1 MPSTLLNRD
10 IYATPPTERKLENEG
25 VANVN
30 DSEANEQ
37 SLAVL
42 RYELKTFVCKGQ
54 YEAGTVDILDSYL
67 RNINKS
73 QQQGVWVSGFF
84 GSGKSH
90 LVKMLRALWVNTEFS
105 DGARARDIA
114 NLPERVTEY
123 LIELEAT
130 GKREGGLHAAAGTLS
145 SSAAGSV
152 RLAVLSIVFRS
163 VGLPDQYPVANF
175 VMWLKREGIYEEVKA
190 KVDASD
196 ADWDEELDNLY
207 AAEDLHQ
214 ALVDAK
220 PNLFSTVHMCVESL
234 NNQFPFVSDISNAEM
249 ISAIKEALTRDG
261 KFPPTLLVLDEVQQF
276 IGNNSDR
283 SIEVQEV
290 VESCCK
296 SIGGKLMIIATG
308 QTAVTGTSNLKK
320 LEGRFTL
327 RVELSDADV
336 DSVVR
341 EVILAKNPSAIDEI
355 TENMQTNS
363 GEISKHLQSTSISHR
378 TDDTQYFAADYPILP
393 VRRRFWENA
402 LRALDQTGTD
412 SQLRNQ
418 LSVAHK
424 VTQENL
430 DQPIGN
436 VVPADFLYFEAASEL
451 LGNRVLPRKVYEETM
466 KWIEGSVDEKL
477 LARACGLVF
486 LVNKV
491 AAYNKEIGIRATSD
505 TICDL
510 MVEDLNAGSSD
521 LRTKLPKLMDGC
533 ELLMKVRDGGSDEYR
548 IQTEESSAWNDEF
561 FSQRNQLANE
571 AHRIENERNDR
582 MRAQFGELV
591 KKKNLTQGNSKAAR
605 TLSFHFDSAPP
616 SSTDNVTVWVR
627 DGWAVDENSV
637 RVDARQ
643 AGNDSPTIFVFLPK
657 RSADDLR
664 KHLIDFKASTAT
676 LAKRGDPNSPEGI
689 EASQAMKTTQVTAED
704 RIRQL
709 LGESFQGARVLQGG
723 GNEITGNNLQEMIL
737 EAGANALTRLYPKFH
752 VGDQIGWDKVYKKA
766 KEGAPDSLKM
776 VGHDD
781 EPNKH
786 PVCKAIMGQIGAGKK
801 GAELRVLFG
810 APKFGWDRDTI
821 DGAIQALLVA
831 GVLNARDD
839 KGSIINPTDLDRKTI
854 GKCLF
859 KIESAT
865 VTTAQRIQIRKVF
878 QQVGVSANSG
888 EELSSVNEFI
898 DHVTRLANA
907 AGGEAPRPEPVDKST
922 IDEIRLATGNEQ
934 LLTIYGR
941 RDELKADIGYWEDT
955 VKKIEARWPA
965 WEQLQDLLV
974 HAGTVKAAEEARK
987 QSDAIR
993 QNRLL
998 LSDPDPVTPL
1008 VKSVEDTLRSELKTK
1023 HEAYKGRLGSEHEFL
1038 GKDSSWSQV
1047 SADEQAQLLSQC
1059 DIQDPGELSIS
1070 SQDELLAALQSYPI
1084 SSWDDRIDAV
1094 SSRFGKA
1101 RELAVK
1107 KIEPEATTIN
1117 LPRRTLRNSDDV
1129 KAWIE
1134 EVQSQLSAAVAKGPV
1149 IIK

>member
-1 MPSTLLNRD
+1 MPSNLLNRD

-30 DSEANEQ
+30 DSEATEQ
-37 SLAVL
+37 KKAVL
-42 RYELKTFVCKGQ
+42 RYELKTFVCEGQ
-54 YEAGTVDILDSYL
+54 YESGTVDILDSYL
-67 RNINKS
+67 RNVNKA

-90 LVKMLRALWVNTEFS
+90 LVKMLRALWVNTKFS
-105 DGARARDIA
+105 DGASARDIA
-114 NLPERVTEY
+114 NLPDKVKE
-123 LIELEAT
+123 LFIELENT
-130 GKREGGLHAAAGTLS
+130 GKREGGLHAASGTLG

-152 RLAVLSIVFRS
+152 RLAVLRIVFKS
-163 VGLPDQYPVANF
+163 AGLPDQFPVANF
-175 VMWLKREGIYEEVKA
+175 VMWLKKEGIYDEVKA
-190 KVDASD
+190 KVDATDS
-196 ADWDEELDNLY
+196 DWDEELDNLY

-214 ALVDAK
+214 ALVEAK

-234 NNQFPFVSDISNAEM
+234 NNMFPFVNDISNDEM
-249 ISAIKEALTRDG
+249 IEALKSALSKDG
-261 KFPPTLLVLDEVQQF
+261 KFPLTLVVLDEVQQF

-290 VESCCK
+290 IESCTK
-296 SIGGKLMIIATG
+296 SIGGKLMVIATG
-308 QTAVTGTSNLKK
+308 QTAVTGTANLKK

-341 EVILAKNPSAIDEI
+341 KVILAKNASAIEDI
-355 TENMQTNS
+355 KASMQTNS

-430 DQPIGN
+430 DKPIGN
-436 VVPADFLYFEAASEL
+436 VVPADFLYFDSASEL

-466 KWIEGSVDEKL
+466 VWIEGSEDEQL

-491 AAYNKEIGIRATSD
+491 AAFNDEIGIKATSD

-510 MVEDLNAGSSD
+510 MVEDLNAGSSE
-521 LRTKLPKLMDGC
+521 LRTRLPKLMDGC
-533 ELLMKVRDGGSDEYR
+533 NLLMKVGDEYR

-582 MRAQFGELV
+582 MRSQFGELV
-591 KKKNLTQGNSKAAR
+591 KKKTLVQGDSKAGR

-616 SSTDNVTVWVR
+616 SSTDSVTVWVR
-627 DGWAVDENSV
+627 DGWSVDENSV

-643 AGNDSPTIFVFLPK
+643 AGNDSPTIFAFLPK

-664 KHLIDFKASTAT
+664 KHLIDYKASTAT

-689 EASQAMKTTQVTAED
+689 EAKQAMVTTQTTAED
-704 RIRQL
+704 KIKQL
-709 LGESFQGARVLQGG
+709 LNESFQGARVIQGG
-723 GNEITGNNLQEMIL
+723 GNEITGNNLQEMIS

-752 VGDQIGWDKVYKKA
+752 VGDQVGWDKVYKKA

-776 VGHDD
+776 IGHDD

-801 GAELRVLFG
+801 GADLRTFFG
-810 APKFGWDRDTI
+810 APKYGWDRDTI
-821 DGAIQALLVA
+821 DGALQALLVA
-831 GVLNARDD
+831 GLLNARDD
-839 KGSIINPTDLDRKTI
+839 KGEIINPSDIDRKAI

-859 KIESAT
+859 KVESAT

-888 EELSSVNEFI
+888 EELSSVNKFI
-898 DHVTRLANA
+898 DVVTRLADA
-907 AGGEAPRPEPVDKST
+907 AGGEAPRPEAVDKST

-934 LLTIYGR
+934 LLTIFGR
-941 RDELKADIGYWEDT
+941 RDELKADIGVWEDT
-955 VKKIEARWPA
+955 VKKIESRLPA
-965 WEQLQDLLV
+965 WDQLQALLA
-974 HAGTVKAAEEARK
+974 HAGNVKAAEEARK

-998 LSDPDPVTPL
+998 LDDPDPITPL
-1008 VKSVEDTLRSELKTK
+1008 VKSVEDTLRNELTNKHGIYKQRLSSEREQL
-1023 HEAYKGRLGSEHEFL
+1023 EG
-1038 GKDSSWSQV
+1038 DSSWTQV
-1047 SADEQAQLLSQC
+1047 SEDEQAGLVSRC
-1059 DIQDPGELSIS
+1059 DIQDPGDLNIGT
-1070 SQDELLAALQSYPI
+1070 QDDLVAALMSYPI
-1084 SSWDDRIDAV
+1084 SSWDDRIEAV
-1094 SSRFGKA
+1094 SGRFNKV
-1101 RELAVK
+1101 RELAAK
-1107 KIEPEATTIN
+1107 KVSPEATTLE
-1117 LPRRTLRNSDDV
+1117 LPRRTLQNASEANAWIDEV
-1129 KAWIE
+1129 KA
-1134 EVQSQLSAAVAKGPV
+1134 QLTAAVSKGPV

>member
-1 MPSTLLNRD
+1 MPSNLLNRD
-10 IYATPPTERKLENEG
+10 IYATPPNERKLENEG

-30 DSEANEQ
+30 DSEADEH
-37 SLAVL
+37 SLSVL

-67 RNINKS
+67 RNVSKS

-90 LVKMLRALWVNTEFS
+90 LVKMLRALWVNTRFA
-105 DGARARDIA
+105 DGARARDVA
-114 NLPERVTEY
+114 NLPAKVKEL

-175 VMWLKREGIYEEVKA
+175 VMWLKKEGIYDEVKA
-190 KVDASD
+190 KVDASE

-207 AAEDLHQ
+207 AAEDLHE
-214 ALVDAK
+214 ALVEAK

-234 NNQFPFVSDISNAEM
+234 NNQFPFVSDISNADM
-249 ISAIKEALTRDG
+249 ISGIKNALTRDG
-261 KFPPTLLVLDEVQQF
+261 KFPLTLLVLDEVQQF

-341 EVILAKNPSAIDEI
+341 EVILAKNPSAIDDI
-355 TENMQTNS
+355 KENMQINS

-378 TDDTQYFAADYPILP
+378 ADDTEFSAADYPILP

-430 DQPIGN
+430 DKPIGN
-436 VVPADFLYFEAASEL
+436 VVPADFLYFDSASEL

-466 KWIEGSVDEKL
+466 KWIEGSDDEQL

-491 AAYNKEIGIRATSD
+491 ATYNDEIGILATAD

-510 MVEDLNAGSSD
+510 MVEDLNAGSTD
-521 LRTKLPKLMDGC
+521 LRSKLPKLMTNCD
-533 ELLMKVRDGGSDEYR
+533 LLMQVGDEYR
-548 IQTEESSAWNDEF
+548 IQTEESAAWNDEF

-571 AHRIENERNDR
+571 SHRIENDRNDR
-582 MRAQFGELV
+582 MRSQFNELV
-591 KKKNLTQGNSKAAR
+591 KKKNLPHGDSKVIR
-605 TLSFHFDSAPP
+605 PISIHFDSAPP
-616 SSTDNVTVWVR
+616 ASDDNVTVWVR
-627 DGWAVDENSV
+627 DGWSVDENSV

-643 AGNDSPTIFVFLPK
+643 AGNDSSTIFAFLPK

-664 KHLIDFKASTAT
+664 KHLIDYKASSAT
-676 LAKRGDPNSPEGI
+676 LDKRGDPNSPEGS
-689 EASQAMKTTQVTAED
+689 EAQSAMRTTQATAD
-704 RIRQL
+704 DKIKQL
-709 LGESFQGARVLQGG
+709 LKDSFLGARVFQGG
-723 GNEITGNNLQEMIL
+723 GNEIAGNNLQEMIL
-737 EAGANALTRLYPKFH
+737 EAASNALTRLYPKFH
-752 VGDQIGWDKVYKKA
+752 IGDQLGWDKVYKKA

-776 VGHDD
+776 VGHED

-786 PVCKAIMGQIGAGKK
+786 PVCKAIIGQIGAGKK
-801 GAELRVLFG
+801 GVELRSIFS
-810 APKFGWDRDTI
+810 APVYGWDRDTI

-831 GVLNARDD
+831 GLLNARDE
-839 KGSIINPTDLDRKTI
+839 KGEIVSPTELDRKSI
-854 GKCLF
+854 GKCLL

-878 QQVGVSANSG
+878 QQVGVSSNSG
-888 EELSSVNEFI
+888 EELSAVNKFI
-898 DHVTRLANA
+898 DAITKLADA
-907 AGGEAPRPEPVDKST
+907 AGGEAPRPEPVDKTT

-934 LLTIYGR
+934 LLTIFGR
-941 RDELKADIGYWEDT
+941 RDELKADIGTWEDT
-955 VKKIEARWPA
+955 AKKIEARLPA
-965 WEQLQDLLV
+965 WEQLQGLLV
-974 HAGTVKAAEEARK
+974 HAGTVKAAGEARR
-987 QSDAIR
+987 QADAIK

-998 LSDPDPVTPL
+998 LSDPDPITPL
-1008 VKSVEDTLRSELKTK
+1008 VKSIEDTLRSELSTK
-1023 HEAYKGRLGSEHEFL
+1023 HQAYVDSLSAEREHL
-1038 GKDSSWSQV
+1038 DNDSSWSQLEE
-1047 SADEQAQLLSQC
+1047 DEKSSLLSNC
-1059 DIQDPGELSIS
+1059 DIKDPGELSVG
-1070 SQDELLAALQSYPI
+1070 SQEDLLTALQSYPI
-1084 SSWDDRIDAV
+1084 SSWGDRIDAV
-1094 SSRFGKA
+1094 SNRFGKA
-1101 RELAVK
+1101 RELAAK
-1107 KIEPEATTIN
+1107 KVEPAATTLD
-1117 LPRRTLRNSDDV
+1117 LPRRTLKTADEV
-1129 KAWIE
+1129 KAWLE
-1134 EVQSQLSAAVAKGPV
+1134 EVETQINEAIANGPV
-1149 IIK
+1149 IIR

>member
-1 MPSTLLNRD
+1 MTSKLLNRD

-37 SLAVL
+37 AKAVL
-42 RYELKTFVCKGQ
+42 RYELKTFVCEGQ
-54 YEAGTVDILDSYL
+54 YKSGTVDILDSYL
-67 RNINKS
+67 RNVNKA

-90 LVKMLRALWVNTEFS
+90 LVKMLRALWVNTKFA

-114 NLPERVTEY
+114 NLPDKVKE
-123 LIELEAT
+123 LFIELDAT
-130 GKREGGLHAAAGTLS
+130 GKREGGLHAASGTLG

-152 RLAVLSIVFRS
+152 RLAVLRIAFKS

-175 VMWLKREGIYEEVKA
+175 VMWLKKEGIYDQVKT
-190 KVDASD
+190 KVDASE
-196 ADWDEELDNLY
+196 AEWDEELDNLY
-207 AAEDLHQ
+207 AAEDLHA
-214 ALVDAK
+214 ALVEAK
-220 PNLFSTVHMCVESL
+220 PNLFSTPHMCVESL
-234 NNQFPFVSDISNAEM
+234 NNMFPFVNDISNDEM
-249 ISAIKEALTRDG
+249 ITALQGALTKDD
-261 KFPPTLLVLDEVQQF
+261 KFPLTLLVLDEVQQF

-290 VESCCK
+290 IESCCK
-296 SIGGKLMIIATG
+296 SIGGKLMVIATG

-341 EVILAKNPSAIDEI
+341 KVILAKNPSAIDDI
-355 TENMQTNS
+355 TSNLQTNS
-363 GEISKHLQSTSISHR
+363 GEITRQLQSTALAHR
-378 TDDTQYFAADYPILP
+378 TDDAQYFAADYPILP
-393 VRRRFWENA
+393 VRRRFWEHA

-424 VTQENL
+424 VTQQNL
-430 DQPIGN
+430 DKPIGN
-436 VVPADFLYFEAASEL
+436 VVPTDFLYFDSASEL
-451 LGNRVLPRKVYEETM
+451 LGNRVLPRKVYKETM
-466 KWIEGSVDEKL
+466 KWIEASEGEKL

-486 LVNKV
+486 LINKV
-491 AAYNKEIGIRATSD
+491 AAYDNGEIGIKATVD
-505 TICDL
+505 TVCDL

-521 LRTKLPKLMDGC
+521 LRTKLPKLMDDC
-533 ELLMKVRDGGSDEYR
+533 DLLMKVGDEYR

-582 MRAQFGELV
+582 MRSQFGDLV
-591 KKKNLTQGNSKAAR
+591 KKKTLVQGQSKAAR
-605 TLSFHFDSAPP
+605 TISFHFDSAPP
-616 SSTDNVTVWVR
+616 ASTENVTVWVR
-627 DGWAVDENSV
+627 DGWTVDENSV

-643 AGNDSPTIFVFLPK
+643 AGNDSSTIFVFLPK

-664 KHLIDFKASTAT
+664 KHLIDYKASTAT

-689 EASQAMKTTQVTAED
+689 EAKQAMATTQSTAED
-704 RIRQL
+704 KISQL
-709 LGESFQGARVLQGG
+709 LSESFQGARVLQGG

-752 VGDQIGWDKVYKKA
+752 VGDQTGWDKVYKKA

-786 PVCKAIMGQIGAGKK
+786 PVCRAIMGQIGAGKK
-801 GAELRVLFG
+801 GAELRTFFG
-810 APKFGWDRDTI
+810 APKYGWDRDTI
-821 DGAIQALLVA
+821 DGALQALLVA
-831 GVLNARDD
+831 GLLNARDE
-839 KGSIINPTDLDRKTI
+839 KGEIQSPTDLDRKAI
-854 GKCLF
+854 GKSLF

-865 VTTAQRIQIRKVF
+865 VTTAQRIQIRKVL
-878 QQVGVSANSG
+878 QQVGVAANSG
-888 EELSSVNEFI
+888 EELSAVNKFI
-898 DHVTRLANA
+898 DVITRLADA
-907 AGGEAPRPEPVDKST
+907 AGGEAPRPEAVDKST

-934 LLTIYGR
+934 LLTIFGR
-941 RDELKADIGYWEDT
+941 REELKADIGLWEDT
-955 VKKIEARWPA
+955 AKKIEDRLPA
-965 WEQLQDLLV
+965 WEQLQSLLS

-987 QSDAIR
+987 QADAIR

-998 LSDPDPVTPL
+998 LNDPDPITPL
-1008 VKSVEDTLRSELKTK
+1008 VKSVEETLRIELTAK
-1023 HEAYKGRLGSEHEFL
+1023 HGAYKKRLAGEL
-1038 GKDSSWSQV
+1038 GQLNNDSSWSQI
-1047 SADEQAQLLSQC
+1047 SPEQQNELLIKC
-1059 DIQDPGELSIS
+1059 DIQDPGDLNIANQGELV
-1070 SQDELLAALQSYPI
+1070 AALQTYPI

-1094 SSRFGKA
+1094 SSRFNKV
-1101 RELAVK
+1101 RETAVK
-1107 KIEPEATTIN
+1107 QVEPAAQTIE
-1117 LPRRTLRNSDDV
+1117 LPRRTLKNAVEVNAWLDEV
-1129 KAWIE
+1129 KT
-1134 EVQSQLSAAVAKGPV
+1134 QLTEAVSKGPV

>member
-1 MPSTLLNRD
+1 MPTNLLNRD

-30 DSEANEQ
+30 DSEATEQ
-37 SLAVL
+37 KKAVL
-42 RYELKTFVCKGQ
+42 RYELKTFVCEGQ
-54 YEAGTVDILDSYL
+54 YESGTVDILDSYL
-67 RNINKS
+67 RNVNKA

-90 LVKMLRALWVNTEFS
+90 LVKMLRALWVNTKFS

-114 NLPERVTEY
+114 NLPEKVQE
-123 LIELEAT
+123 LFIELENT
-130 GKREGGLHAAAGTLS
+130 GKREGGLHAASGTLG

-152 RLAVLSIVFRS
+152 RLAVLRIVFKS
-163 VGLPDQYPVANF
+163 AGLPDQYPVARF
-175 VMWLKREGIYEEVKA
+175 VMWLKKEGIYDEVKS
-190 KVDASD
+190 KVDATDS
-196 ADWDEELDNLY
+196 DWDEELDNLY

-214 ALVDAK
+214 ALVESK
-220 PNLFSTVHMCVESL
+220 PNLFSTVQMCVESL
-234 NNQFPFVSDISNAEM
+234 NNMFPFVNDISNDEM
-249 ISAIKEALTRDG
+249 IEALKSALSNDG
-261 KFPPTLLVLDEVQQF
+261 KFPLTLLVLDEVQQF

-290 VESCCK
+290 IESCTK
-296 SIGGKLMIIATG
+296 SIGGKLMVIATG
-308 QTAVTGTSNLKK
+308 QTAVTGTANLKK

-341 EVILAKNPSAIDEI
+341 KVILAKNPSAIDDI
-355 TENMQTNS
+355 KANMQTNS

-430 DQPIGN
+430 DKPIGN
-436 VVPADFLYFEAASEL
+436 VVPADFLYFDSASEL
-451 LGNRVLPRKVYEETM
+451 LGNRVLPRKVYEESM
-466 KWIEGSVDEKL
+466 KWIEGSEDEKL

-491 AAYNKEIGIRATSD
+491 AAYNDEIGIKATSD

-510 MVEDLNAGSSD
+510 MVEDLNTGSSE

-533 ELLMKVRDGGSDEYR
+533 NLLMKVGDEYR

-571 AHRIENERNDR
+571 SHRIENERNDR
-582 MRAQFGELV
+582 MRSQFGELV
-591 KKKNLTQGNSKAAR
+591 KKKTLVQGQSKAGR
-605 TLSFHFDSAPP
+605 TLSFHFDSSPP
-616 SSTDNVTVWVR
+616 SSTDSVAVWVR
-627 DGWAVDENSV
+627 DGWTVDENSV

-676 LAKRGDPNSPEGI
+676 LDKRGAPNSPEGI
-689 EASQAMKTTQVTAED
+689 EAKQAMVTTQTTAED
-704 RIRQL
+704 KIKQL
-709 LGESFQGARVLQGG
+709 LGESFQGARVIQGG

-737 EAGANALTRLYPKFH
+737 EAGGNALKRLYPKFH

-801 GAELRVLFG
+801 GAELRAFFG

-821 DGAIQALLVA
+821 DGALQALLVA
-831 GVLNARDD
+831 GLLNARDD
-839 KGSIINPTDLDRKTI
+839 KGTIINPGDIDRKTI

-859 KIESAT
+859 KVESAT

-888 EELSSVNEFI
+888 EELSSVNNFI
-898 DHVTRLANA
+898 DVVTRLADA
-907 AGGEAPRPEPVDKST
+907 AGGEAPRPEAVDKST

-934 LLTIYGR
+934 LLTIFGR
-941 RDELKADIGYWEDT
+941 REELKAGIDVWEDT
-955 VKKIEARWPA
+955 AKKIESRLPA
-965 WEQLQDLLV
+965 WEQLQDLLA
-974 HAGTVKAAEEARK
+974 HAGNVKAAEEARK
-987 QSDAIR
+987 QADAIK

-998 LSDPDPVTPL
+998 LNDPDPITPL
-1008 VKSVEDTLRSELKTK
+1008 VKSVEDTLRNELTNK
-1023 HEAYKGRLGSEHEFL
+1023 HGAYKQRLSNEREHL
-1038 GKDSSWSQV
+1038 KSDSSWSQV
-1047 SADEQAQLLSQC
+1047 SENEQAELLTNC
-1059 DIQDPGELSIS
+1059 DIQDPGDLNIGT
-1070 SQDELLAALQSYPI
+1070 QDELVAALHDYPI

-1094 SSRFGKA
+1094 SGRFNKV
-1101 RELAVK
+1101 RELAAK
-1107 KIEPEATTIN
+1107 KVTPEATTLE
-1117 LPRRTLRNSDDV
+1117 LPRRTLQNASEVDT
-1129 KAWIE
+1129 WIE
-1134 EVQSQLSAAVAKGPV
+1134 EVKTQLTEAVSKGPV